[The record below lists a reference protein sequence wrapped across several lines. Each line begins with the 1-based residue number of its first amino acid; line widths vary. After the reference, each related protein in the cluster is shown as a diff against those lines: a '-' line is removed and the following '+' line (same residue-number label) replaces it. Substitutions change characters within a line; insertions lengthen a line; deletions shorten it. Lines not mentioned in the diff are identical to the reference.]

1 LQHCKRLIPLLETTE
16 FFQGTAMST
25 ISIQV
30 TVGTT
35 PPSAPIAKT
44 VVALTDSAGAAQSV
58 SLDGTES
65 PVGFIPSVTVAPG
78 AGTIVITAQDATGA
92 TLGTPVN
99 MPYTTTGTVTTGQF
113 LPNGATVVVL
123 TP

>member
-30 TVGTT
+30 TLGTT
-35 PPSAPIAKT
+35 PPSAPIAT
-44 VVALTDSAGAAQSV
+44 TLVALTDSSGAAQSV
-58 SLDGTES
+58 TLNGTES
-65 PVGFIPSVTVAPG
+65 QVGFIPSVTVAPG
-78 AGTIVITAQDATGA
+78 AGSIVITAQDASGN
-92 TLGTPVN
+92 TLGSPVTV
-99 MPYTTTGTVTTGQF
+99 PYTTTGTVSTGQF
-113 LPNGATVVVL
+113 LPNGATIVTL